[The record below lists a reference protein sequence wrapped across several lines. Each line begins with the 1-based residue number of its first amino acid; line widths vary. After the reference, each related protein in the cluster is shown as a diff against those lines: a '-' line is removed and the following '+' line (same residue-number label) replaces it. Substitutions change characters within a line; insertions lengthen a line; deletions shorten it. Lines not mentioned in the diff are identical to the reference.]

1 LYATANLYDRYRND
15 AVNTASPMDLI
26 IMLYDGC
33 IKQIHLARLY
43 EEDKNVAE
51 RSNAIQKAQD
61 ILDELMRSLD
71 MGIPLSADL
80 LKLYDFMSEEL
91 YQANMKRDMARMEPV
106 EAMLTELRDAWKE
119 VKVTT
124 GKMYVEEDE

>member
-1 LYATANLYDRYRND
+1 MYATANLYDRYRND

>member
-1 LYATANLYDRYRND
+1 MYATANLYDRYRND

-43 EEDKNVAE
+43 EEDKNVE
-51 RSNAIQKAQD
+51 GRSNAILKAQD

-71 MGIPLSADL
+71 MAIPLSADL

-91 YQANMKRDMARMEPV
+91 YEANVKRDMARTEPV
-106 EAMLTELRDAWKE
+106 EAMLTELRDAWKT
-119 VKVTT
+119 VKATA
-124 GKMYVEEDE
+124 GKLYVEEDE

>member
-1 LYATANLYDRYRND
+1 MYATANLYERYRND

-119 VKVTT
+119 VKATT

>member
-1 LYATANLYDRYRND
+1 MYATANLYDRYRND

-119 VKVTT
+119 VKATT